1 MDTFILAVSAAVL
14 FTLGY
19 GVVWTVRTV
28 VRVGIRRFSRA
39 LGTLVWALLV
49 ASSKLFLSSKNEA
62 LNRDTGRDE
71 RVADAYDDI
80 RFADEA
86 LHRSL
91 TGTITPDP
99 PNVWNDSDHA

>member
-1 MDTFILAVSAAVL
+1 MRAV
-14 FTLGY
+14 
-19 GVVWTVRTV
+19 R
-28 VRVGIRRFSRA
+28 RVGIPRFARA
-39 LGTLVWALLV
+39 LGALVWALLV

-62 LNRDTGRDE
+62 LDRKTSRDE
-71 RVADAYDDI
+71 GVVDAYDDV

-99 PNVWNDSDHA
+99 PNAWNDPDHVYRHG